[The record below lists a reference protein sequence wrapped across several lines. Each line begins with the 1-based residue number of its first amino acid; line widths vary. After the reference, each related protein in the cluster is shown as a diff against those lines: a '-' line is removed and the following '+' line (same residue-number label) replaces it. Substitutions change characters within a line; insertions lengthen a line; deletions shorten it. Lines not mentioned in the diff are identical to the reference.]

1 MFEISAYLQ
10 QPQLFTFP
18 YQKLVSVLGDQ
29 GPSPPPPPRPQP
41 PSPRLPTLKELGTRA
56 AAHGSDRLMNL
67 NRGGFQS
74 LDGAGEKL
82 DAYSA
87 DSPPVGPPAV
97 YQLGLTRS

>member
-1 MFEISAYLQ
+1 
-10 QPQLFTFP
+10 
-18 YQKLVSVLGDQ
+18 
-29 GPSPPPPPRPQP
+29 
-41 PSPRLPTLKELGTRA
+41 
-56 AAHGSDRLMNL
+56 MNL

-74 LDGAGEKL
+74 LDGAGEKP